1 MLPTLNLV
9 SALAAVVLF
18 LLPWTSIE
26 CRGERMATQ
35 TGLQLIAGSAK
46 MAVESESAR
55 IELEEQEETSLGRSY
70 LAAGALL
77 CAVSAAVMALAAAT
91 RGRRDLGRA
100 TGVLCTAALACL
112 ITQASLGFP
121 ARETLVRRISGGPAG
136 EAPGSPLEVLGEE
149 ISREAAT
156 RIQVHPLPWF
166 YLELAALGIPALL
179 LLNGLLDRMK
189 PDAGRRD

>member
-9 SALAAVVLF
+9 SALAAAVF
-18 LLPWTSIE
+18 FFLPWTSIE

-35 TGLQLIAGSAK
+35 TGLQLIAGSAT
-46 MAVESESAR
+46 MAVESEQAR
-55 IELEEQEETSLGRSY
+55 IEFEQQEETSLDRSY
-70 LAAGALL
+70 PAAVALL
-77 CAVSAAVMALAAAT
+77 CTVSAVVMALAAAT

-100 TGVLCTAALACL
+100 SGLLCTIALVCL
-112 ITQASLGFP
+112 IAQASLGFP